1 MQKEKKFEKIKKLL
15 HQFKMRKV
23 RFEEITYIKVKN
35 IDDYIDLRN
44 SIEKC
49 FIDKKESS
57 PDSCVKCYTMFL
69 PFLLIKI
76 DVFS

>member
-35 IDDYIDLRN
+35 IDDYIMNGEIITLQKRMPSLFAKEYATFMTIAADVLKEN
-44 SIEKC
+44 G
-49 FIDKKESS
+49 DKNE
-57 PDSCVKCYTMFL
+57 
-69 PFLLIKI
+69 
-76 DVFS
+76 

>member
-1 MQKEKKFEKIKKLL
+1 MQKEKNFEKIKKLL

-35 IDDYIDLRN
+35 NDDYIDLRN

-49 FIDKKESS
+49 FIDKKGF
-57 PDSCVKCYTMFL
+57 K
-69 PFLLIKI
+69 IKLYMS
-76 DVFS
+76 F

>member
-1 MQKEKKFEKIKKLL
+1 MTFYGRLGRGIVTMQKEKKFEKIKKLL

-49 FIDKKESS
+49 FIDKKGF
-57 PDSCVKCYTMFL
+57 Y
-69 PFLLIKI
+69 
-76 DVFS
+76 